1 MQHLWQRDF
10 TNVFVITIDN
20 KCSMKRCYFC
30 GKSLPE
36 IPSRCLRCGNIFC
49 SDHVLPENHYCFG
62 DYKHY
67 CEKWGRIF
75 LSISSKI
82 VLSIGEKIKKDFNN
96 IFLKTKN
103 GNYGFPL
110 PKISFAVLGMLVVS
124 VLIIGITT
132 SLVLSDN
139 TTSVTQFFNIS
150 AKDPQDTPSDSQNYE
165 TGATSRSLKYV
176 LRGES
181 GSINMKM
188 YSGVYDELSS
198 RPSPVA
204 CQRYGNDNSACNNVE
219 MQQYYLQYLDD
230 PLQKKELGVLVHL
243 IEFKTTNQDDRARI
257 AISLVQNIPYNY
269 TKFYST
275 IRKTSSPYAVLYEN
289 TGVCGEKS
297 LLLAYL
303 LRELG
308 YGIVLFSFESENHMA
323 VGVKSPLQYSY
334 KNSGFAFIESTTP
347 SIPTDSQGDYVT
359 VGKLTSIPEQ
369 YTISDGSVFS
379 SISEEYQDSIA
390 YDQLRNSGE
399 LGELEKIRQWEM
411 LVKKYGLISQDWNTL
426 LKNPYEKSLCDG
438 GRVCNG
444 RCSNKCTFGSLWV
457 CMPEGPTCVPII

>member
-1 MQHLWQRDF
+1 
-10 TNVFVITIDN
+10 
-20 KCSMKRCYFC
+20 MKRCYFC

-67 CEKWGRIF
+67 CEKWGSIF
-75 LSISSKI
+75 LSKASKI
-82 VLSIGEKIKKDFNN
+82 VLSIGEKIKKNINN

-181 GSINMKM
+181 GSINMTM
-188 YSGVYDELSS
+188 DSGVYDELSS

-243 IEFKTTNQDDRARI
+243 IE
-257 AISLVQNIPYNY
+257 S
-269 TKFYST
+269 
-275 IRKTSSPYAVLYEN
+275 
-289 TGVCGEKS
+289 
-297 LLLAYL
+297 
-303 LRELG
+303 
-308 YGIVLFSFESENHMA
+308 
-323 VGVKSPLQYSY
+323 
-334 KNSGFAFIESTTP
+334 
-347 SIPTDSQGDYVT
+347 
-359 VGKLTSIPEQ
+359 
-369 YTISDGSVFS
+369 
-379 SISEEYQDSIA
+379 
-390 YDQLRNSGE
+390 
-399 LGELEKIRQWEM
+399 
-411 LVKKYGLISQDWNTL
+411 
-426 LKNPYEKSLCDG
+426 
-438 GRVCNG
+438 
-444 RCSNKCTFGSLWV
+444 
-457 CMPEGPTCVPII
+457 